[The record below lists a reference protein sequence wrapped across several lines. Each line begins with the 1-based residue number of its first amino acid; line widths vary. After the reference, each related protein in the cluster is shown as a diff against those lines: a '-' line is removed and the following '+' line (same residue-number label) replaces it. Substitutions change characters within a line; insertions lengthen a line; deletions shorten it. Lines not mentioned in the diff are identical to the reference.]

1 MREPKRSYFWP
12 LFLLVAV
19 IVVGQHRR
27 ILAFFG
33 YDVDRVLDPSL
44 GAVFVFGAFFVGL
57 FVKWARADRRELKS
71 SLAGRG
77 IEDEVQQELARL
89 GSEAYQPQIH
99 EERHDERHDEIDRL
113 DRRSRRLRLV
123 EEGLEQLGDLAD

>member
-1 MREPKRSYFWP
+1 MREPRKSYFWS

-19 IVVGQHRR
+19 ILVVQHRR

-44 GAVFVFGAFFVGL
+44 GAAFIFGAFFVGL
-57 FVKWARADRRELKS
+57 FAKWARADRRELKR
-71 SLAGRG
+71 SLAGRD

-89 GSEAYQPQIH
+89 GSEAYQPPV
-99 EERHDERHDEIDRL
+99 RDERHDEIERL
-113 DRRSRRLRLV
+113 GRRSLGLKVV